1 VVTDKKVN
9 SSCHWWCEMI
19 RIGVQVLLLQAI
31 ELLSAWVRL
40 CCGSSAKQN
49 CEVLNWTTP
58 GARKVQTF
66 CLVAATML
74 FVCWALSNAPCY
86 GFN

>member
-1 VVTDKKVN
+1 MVTDKKVN

-19 RIGVQVLLLQAI
+19 RIGVQVLLFQAI